1 MKITLQSTV
10 ENNKTIE
17 PTNPMVSIDIPFDDL
32 TISEVVEYLIKPALL
47 GYGFMNETIE
57 DYFNNHQ

>member
-17 PTNPMVSIDIPFDDL
+17 TTNPMVSINIPFDDL
-32 TISEVVEYLIKPALL
+32 TISEVVEYSSNLRFLA
-47 GYGFMNETIE
+47 MVS
-57 DYFNNHQ
+57 

>member
-17 PTNPMVSIDIPFDDL
+17 TTNPMVSIDIPFDDL

-57 DYFNNHQ
+57 KYFNDHQ